1 MQIGLGQPQTVPWPC
16 CFLIIIIMI
25 RNSYS
30 HGTTM
35 LAFIVAVCCAFRA
48 HSLRVVVL
56 DQDGYTGRATA
67 IASALNTTSTTTS
80 ITVLNA
86 SDALG
91 NGLLTPTAYDWVV
104 VPSSPALTGIYTS
117 FPGKA
122 VSTLLS
128 FAAGG
133 GNVAFLG
140 GK

>member
-1 MQIGLGQPQTVPWPC
+1 
-16 CFLIIIIMI
+16 
-25 RNSYS
+25 
-30 HGTTM
+30 M

-56 DQDGYTGRATA
+56 DQDGHTGRATA

-91 NGLLTPTAYDWVV
+91 NGLLTPNAYDWVV
-104 VPSSPALTGIYTS
+104 VPSSPALKGIYTS